1 MSHLPTLKFKKIFTS
16 LGASAISLVAFSV
29 VACSMNQTAE
39 DIRLSKTGKGTDIS
53 EKLLENKKTIV
64 QLKTVGYEQF
74 TFSDYWWS
82 LQDNLSVKYHS
93 EHYGIDI
100 ERKQDVK
107 SGNSSQNDS
116 ADIFFKTDN
125 VENLKKNI
133 SESLVLDT
141 SIRMD
146 NQKDTDKIF
155 KSISLVTDEE
165 TLKAQLRITDKQKE
179 EFAAFARTKIDANLK
194 DEDIENLK
202 PWNSHFSYESIKSKL
217 DLKKNNYLFVKDFTN
232 FIVKGENVNWEKEL
246 VYNKVDKGIHVS
258 DYRID
263 KNKKEFYL
271 FLKYSNPPTKERDKY
286 ASKPTVVLNSVFIG
300 PKGLT
305 SFLLP
310 VDKDEISDFDL
321 NEWKVFVYGYR
332 FHIL

>member
-1 MSHLPTLKFKKIFTS
+1 MRKLNIKKLILFSGMSLISVATF
-16 LGASAISLVAFSV
+16 SA
-29 VACSMNQTAE
+29 VACSVNQTPE
-39 DIRLSKTGKGTDIS
+39 DIRLTLTGKGTDIS
-53 EKLLENKKTIV
+53 EKTLENKKTIV

-100 ERKQDVK
+100 EREQDVQSK
-107 SGNSSQNDS
+107 NNSQNDS
-116 ADIFFKTDN
+116 EDIFFKKEKT
-125 VENLKKNI
+125 ENLKKNI
-133 SESLVLDT
+133 SDSSVLDT

-146 NQKDTDKIF
+146 DQKDTDKQF

-165 TLKAQLRITDKQKE
+165 TLKTQLRISDKQNE
-179 EFAAFARTKIDANLK
+179 RFYTFARTKIDSNIK

-202 PWNSHFSYESIKSKL
+202 PWNSHFSYEAIKSKL
-217 DLKKNNYLFVKDFTN
+217 DLEKNNYLFVKDFTN
-232 FIVKGENVNWEKEL
+232 FIVRGENVNWEKEL
-246 VYNKVDKGIHVS
+246 IYNKVDKGIHVS

-263 KNKKEFYL
+263 KDKKEFYL
-271 FLKYSNPPTKERDKY
+271 FLKYSNPPTKEPDRY
-286 ASKPTVVLNSVFIG
+286 AARPTMVLRSVFIG

-321 NEWKVFVYGYR
+321 NEWKIFVYGYR